1 MGNGGSR
8 ASNSLSNDNDN
19 NNIDHP
25 GDGFADKGKRRE
37 VCNGGEEKRERRGWW
52 TGRGGGRGRER
63 EAGVC
68 RGGTRGALL
77 HKIVKPGPADG
88 GGAAPR

>member
-25 GDGFADKGKRRE
+25 GDGFCGQGQEAGEGQVCSGRRE
-37 VCNGGEEKRERRGWW
+37 GEGRGW
-52 TGRGGGRGRER
+52 
-63 EAGVC
+63 
-68 RGGTRGALL
+68 
-77 HKIVKPGPADG
+77 
-88 GGAAPR
+88 

>member
-37 VCNGGEEKRERRGWW
+37 GVRCATGERK
-52 TGRGGGRGRER
+52 RGREGVGERAEAEGGRKR
-63 EAGVC
+63 E
-68 RGGTRGALL
+68 GGRRVSGRHSGRVVA
-77 HKIVKPGPADG
+77 
-88 GGAAPR
+88 

>member
-37 VCNGGEEKRERRGWW
+37 GVRCATGERK
-52 TGRGGGRGRER
+52 RGREGVGER
-63 EAGVC
+63 AEAEGEGE
-68 RGGTRGALL
+68 RGRQAC
-77 HKIVKPGPADG
+77 V
-88 GGAAPR
+88 GAALGARCCIKL

>member
-37 VCNGGEEKRERRGWW
+37 GVRVCNGGEEKRERRGW
-52 TGRGGGRGRER
+52 
-63 EAGVC
+63 
-68 RGGTRGALL
+68 
-77 HKIVKPGPADG
+77 
-88 GGAAPR
+88 

>member
-1 MGNGGSR
+1 MQRGR
-8 ASNSLSNDNDN
+8 
-19 NNIDHP
+19 
-25 GDGFADKGKRRE
+25 
-37 VCNGGEEKRERRGWW
+37 EKREKGLVNGQRR
-52 TGRGGGRGRER
+52 RERGRER

>member
-1 MGNGGSR
+1 MRTR
-8 ASNSLSNDNDN
+8 A
-19 NNIDHP
+19 
-25 GDGFADKGKRRE
+25 R
-37 VCNGGEEKRERRGWW
+37 
-52 TGRGGGRGRER
+52 GGRGAGVQRGEGRRGKGLVKGQRWRERKR

-77 HKIVKPGPADG
+77 HKIVKPGPDG